1 MSSGYLGWLLSTHP
15 SWSGDTYLGRWKYGL
30 CQRVGMGQRASI
42 AFLSFLGGRCWKNVA
57 TWVPYGTF
65 GVCFNRNISRISA
78 LCQVRMLSWW
88 SSTKHTVPVP
98 CCQGPVTNTSQ
109 PCSMC
114 PLSFHIY
121 SHGVWKKIKP
131 CRFQQMVPKA
141 LSGASPDSWPWCF
154 LSNTS
159 SSDPFHLEVQAYPE
173 FQNTLPFSDRSSVTA
188 ASSGGPLDLPS
199 ASFDC
204 LSLPVSVGRQFS
216 TFFFFHK
223 PQTLLPFLL
232 AVDDL
237 NSFTKNLDEAS

>member
-109 PCSMC
+109 PVACVPYLSISIPMVYGKKLNPADFSRWC
-114 PLSFHIY
+114 P
-121 SHGVWKKIKP
+121 KP
-131 CRFQQMVPKA
+131 YLVHHLTVGLDVFSLTPLLLIPFTWRFRP
-141 LSGASPDSWPWCF
+141 
-154 LSNTS
+154 T
-159 SSDPFHLEVQAYPE
+159 
-173 FQNTLPFSDRSSVTA
+173 
-188 ASSGGPLDLPS
+188 
-199 ASFDC
+199 
-204 LSLPVSVGRQFS
+204 
-216 TFFFFHK
+216 
-223 PQTLLPFLL
+223 
-232 AVDDL
+232 L
-237 NSFTKNLDEAS
+237 NSRTHCHFLTGLWLRPHPPVGP